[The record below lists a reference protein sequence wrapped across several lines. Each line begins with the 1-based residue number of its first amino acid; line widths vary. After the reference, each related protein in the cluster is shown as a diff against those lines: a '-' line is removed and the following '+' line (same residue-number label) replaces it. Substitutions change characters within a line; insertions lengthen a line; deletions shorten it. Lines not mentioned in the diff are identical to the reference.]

1 MAKIV
6 EIKEIP
12 LKSLIIGKGQVRVRD
27 VGKDIDELADSIKKQ
42 GLLQPIVVCES
53 DDPGKYEILTGQRR
67 FLAHKV
73 LQLEKIT
80 ACILDEKVD
89 EIEAKLISVTENLVR
104 RDPNSKDY
112 IDACTWL
119 YRKYGSMKAVA
130 EELGIHVDKVSRYVK
145 YDRLKPE
152 IRKLVDDE
160 GIDIKTALKAQD
172 AASVTG
178 EYDSEEAVKLAK
190 EMDKM
195 SGAQQTRI
203 AKRLKDEPSADVD
216 DVIEAAK
223 TGERVTQVV
232 VTLGAEMHTSLK
244 QFAKDEGTNMDEAAR
259 SLIEEGLSGK
269 GYNLEED

>member
-12 LKSLIIGKGQVRVRD
+12 LDALVIGKGQVRVRD
-27 VGKDIDELADSIKKQ
+27 VAKDLDELMASIKKQ

-53 DDPGKYEILTGQRR
+53 EEPGKYEILTGQRR
-67 FLAHKV
+67 FLAHKE
-73 LQLEKIT
+73 LQKKTIT

-89 EIEAKLISVTENLVR
+89 EIEAKLISITENLVR

-130 EELGIHVDKVSRYVK
+130 DELGLKPATVSNYVK

-152 IRKLVDDE
+152 MRKLIDE
-160 GIDIKTALKAQD
+160 GQVEMKTALKAQD

-178 EYDSEEAVKLAK
+178 EYDAEEAVKLAK
-190 EMDKM
+190 EMSKM
-195 SGAQQTRI
+195 SGAQQARV
-203 AKRLKDEPSADVD
+203 AKKILEEPKADVD

-223 TGERVTQVV
+223 TGEKITQIV
-232 VTLGAEMHTSLK
+232 VTLGTVLHRSLK
-244 QFAKDEGTNMDEAAR
+244 QYAKDDGTTVDEAAR
-259 SLIEEGLSGK
+259 SLIEEGLTGK
-269 GYNLEED
+269 GYSVEEG